1 RQCGFQVLAFSQL
14 ERVEAAAGQVEQ
26 LLALDV
32 ADGAQLARELETPA
46 ENLRLAVA
54 TSLANGAELNRN
66 QRDSQKVVLQLRYRI
81 GRTQADSQ
89 PAIPQPPLLAFR
101 LPARKRQDERTRPP
115 LRIFIRIAPFVD
127 HDFTLLDEPAHT
139 RAP

>member
-1 RQCGFQVLAFSQL
+1 MHACSRGDLRLCQAVSSRGRDHEIDRRLIRNREFIECRQCGFQVLAFSQL

-54 TSLANGAELNRN
+54 TTLANGAELNRN

-89 PAIPQPPLLAFR
+89 PAIPQPPLLAF
-101 LPARKRQDERTRPP
+101 
-115 LRIFIRIAPFVD
+115 
-127 HDFTLLDEPAHT
+127 
-139 RAP
+139 